1 MSSLIENF
9 RNEISK
15 VLEANSGPLLVVIA
29 GHNGAGKTTCYELV
43 LKPFLDDVG
52 LEYINADNIEREM
65 KLAYSDEGLKRSP
78 EEFSKLAR
86 IEADQQREAALKSGR
101 DFCFETV
108 ASHISKVELM
118 KKAISLGY
126 TVILFFIGLD
136 SPSKSHQRV
145 QLRVARK
152 GHDVP
157 YEKIIERYPRVLRN
171 MRVAMRVA
179 TLAIAIDNSQEGSAG
194 STEYIPAAFFKDGKL
209 IERIS
214 DSPKW
219 MDPILI

>member
-1 MSSLIENF
+1 MSSPIEKF
-9 RNEISK
+9 LNEISK
-15 VLEANSGPLLVVIA
+15 VLEANGGPLLVVIA
-29 GHNGAGKTTCYELV
+29 GHNGAGKTTCYEQF
-43 LKPFLDDVG
+43 LKPFLDDVD

-78 EEFSKLAR
+78 QEFSELAR
-86 IEADQQREAALKSGR
+86 IEADLQRETALKSGR

-108 ASHISKVELM
+108 ASHISKVDLM
-118 KKAISLGY
+118 AKAISLGY

-157 YEKIIERYPRVLRN
+157 YEKIIERYPRVLEN
-171 MRVAMRVA
+171 MRTAMRVA
-179 TLAIAIDNSQEGSAG
+179 TLAIAIDNSQEGFAG
-194 STEYIPAAFFKDGKL
+194 STEYIPVAFFKDGKL

-214 DSPKW
+214 DYPKW
-219 MDPILI
+219 MDQILI